1 MDASIRNRH
10 KQEIALSIA
19 LDPKFKMLK
28 TNLQRDAYIQIL
40 VNTGKIMELAKTEIS
55 SVASMAQVMLMTDG
69 EDVGDIGT
77 DTTCE

>member
-1 MDASIRNRH
+1 
-10 KQEIALSIA
+10 
-19 LDPKFKMLK
+19 MLK